1 MLGPP
6 AGLNGRRARGRG
18 RAGASAAGATARAGR
33 GFTLV
38 ELLVVIA
45 IIAVL
50 IGLLLPAVQAARESS
65 RRSSCF
71 NNLKQVG
78 TAAQLYL
85 GTRKAFPSAGTILA
99 DRNFLPAPS
108 VGYDRAGWVFQIL
121 PFMELTTVHRKAVEQ
136 GGFSLGVNSPLEDAV
151 ATVKCP
157 SRVSRVSRPT
167 SWGTVF
173 HLTDYAGVATGWDF
187 GNYQTK
193 IDSPSQRQA
202 ENDEFEKSWRGIVAK
217 SGMVFTGRSGTVYS
231 RLPPVTVAKVTDG
244 LSKTV
249 FVMEKSAWAR
259 GQQPPALCCTDWLQ
273 WGYFDSPG
281 WADAAGYVTVRLV
294 FPSSDGSNSFTRPRP
309 DSEQRPADDTAERQ
323 FGSPHAVMGAVFG
336 DGSVRGLSHDIDTD
350 ALFQL
355 GCRNDGQVS
364 SGQSF

>member
-1 MLGPP
+1 
-6 AGLNGRRARGRG
+6 
-18 RAGASAAGATARAGR
+18 
-33 GFTLV
+33 
-38 ELLVVIA
+38 
-45 IIAVL
+45 
-50 IGLLLPAVQAARESS
+50 
-65 RRSSCF
+65 
-71 NNLKQVG
+71 
-78 TAAQLYL
+78 
-85 GTRKAFPSAGTILA
+85 
-99 DRNFLPAPS
+99 
-108 VGYDRAGWVFQIL
+108 
-121 PFMELTTVHRKAVEQ
+121 MELTTVHRKAVEQ

>member
-1 MLGPP
+1 
-6 AGLNGRRARGRG
+6 
-18 RAGASAAGATARAGR
+18 
-33 GFTLV
+33 
-38 ELLVVIA
+38 
-45 IIAVL
+45 
-50 IGLLLPAVQAARESS
+50 
-65 RRSSCF
+65 
-71 NNLKQVG
+71 
-78 TAAQLYL
+78 
-85 GTRKAFPSAGTILA
+85 
-99 DRNFLPAPS
+99 
-108 VGYDRAGWVFQIL
+108 
-121 PFMELTTVHRKAVEQ
+121 
-136 GGFSLGVNSPLEDAV
+136 
-151 ATVKCP
+151 
-157 SRVSRVSRPT
+157 
-167 SWGTVF
+167 
-173 HLTDYAGVATGWDF
+173 
-187 GNYQTK
+187 
-193 IDSPSQRQA
+193 
-202 ENDEFEKSWRGIVAK
+202 
-217 SGMVFTGRSGTVYS
+217 
-231 RLPPVTVAKVTDG
+231 
-244 LSKTV
+244 V